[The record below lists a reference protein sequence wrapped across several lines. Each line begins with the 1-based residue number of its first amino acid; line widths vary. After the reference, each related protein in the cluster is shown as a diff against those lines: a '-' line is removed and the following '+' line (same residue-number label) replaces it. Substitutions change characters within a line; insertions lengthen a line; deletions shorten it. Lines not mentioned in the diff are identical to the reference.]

1 MDQLANYRDSPPINF
16 PVVEVGA
23 MSAEHGVVDIVGCK
37 GQTEADNGLSGGYQ
51 VEHTQGAG
59 ERKHMDARWVN
70 FTVTL
75 TKNVH
80 S

>member
-59 ERKHMDARWVN
+59 ERKHGCSLGE
-70 FTVTL
+70 F
-75 TKNVH
+75 H
-80 S
+80 SDINKKCA